1 METIMNVIEAQPIIL
16 VPIGL
21 IFVWIGLQ
29 ILWDNIFRPLRINK
43 GIATASFNGIL
54 GRTLKFIFI
63 EDRNPAILTDKEGN
77 AIIVEDSQGNV
88 KPKLKY
94 PKFGKIAIW
103 RNFYLL
109 GFALTIITGL
119 LHNGASPW
127 IFAVTCLTIATRA
140 SKVFAQRYEKLQ
152 RMFEVASVNLGY
164 PRDAN
169 LNPWQWIR
177 VLEWKNLTQTGE
189 IHVHYPAK
197 FKGGDQALQRKFE
210 THFNDTITKDNTW
223 VYEWKSEKS
232 MVAVVPVPP
241 IPTMSFYPGSAH
253 RKWNEIP
260 LGVTA
265 GGEAIWDV
273 KINPHALLT
282 GSTGAGKAVDLDLF
296 VLTGGGMKKIR
307 DIKVGDTLFDPEGK
321 PTKVTHLHP
330 IVTPKKA
337 YELTFSNGEKIIVDP
352 EHLWETE
359 TRNARVSRFNNVNKE
374 NKRHRNY
381 WFDAKITKLVENE
394 IEKSTST
401 DTISI
406 SEVAH
411 MIGKLPTAGVLHSI
425 AREVGVAEE
434 ITPMITVHHKAQT
447 ITQNQTSIYANSQ
460 QFMESYNNRIIKKS
474 SRFPLSK
481 SEYDKIRQLSSEVR
495 DTDTLTLESVLEYIG
510 TDKHTKKWITENYN
524 SNLAPSQAI
533 SEMYV
538 KAETVHS
545 KLPDKIFSIDAEYIS
560 ARGFAEI
567 LGMESDS
574 YIKQTFQRHAM
585 KCENFKKKEVVPV
598 IRAERVTTQKG
609 APYSVYPKKMFLE
622 RVLRNNST
630 PVNDQREKRI
640 YPEIRTTQQ
649 ILDTFMANSEK
660 HVNHSVRRTKALEMP
675 ERDLLIAPYVLGAW
689 LGDGYSH
696 RGMICGLDHQV
707 FEHCYELGYEYK
719 QSTRDKIIKNSH
731 EDFRIVEY
739 PLLGKQL
746 KEFKMSAPSG
756 YRTRRDGEVKYIPTE
771 YLTSSIEQ
779 RRELLRGLVDTD
791 GGVEKNG
798 AVQFYTSNP
807 RLRDDAKALI
817 SSLGYIPFVTTKKTP
832 SYTQDGKQYR
842 SSKPS
847 YTITFQADPADR
859 LFHLDRKNET
869 HRERYN
875 HGDNH
880 STSELHYITD
890 IREVEP
896 VPMRCLSVDSP
907 SRLFLVSE
915 SMIPTHNSTLQR
927 NIIAHCIQFPNDWRF
942 VGIDVKRVELSP
954 FKQYEPVVMGVALDV
969 PDGTEIIRYAKEE
982 MMTRY
987 DKMEKAGVT
996 NFADLPEKMHA
1007 LMIMVDET
1015 YMFLATSGNKTD
1027 EGKEED
1033 ALKGESS
1040 KLIGEIARLGRAAGV
1055 HIVLATQRPDATVIY
1070 GELKQNLAYRIAA
1083 GRADTIASQ
1092 MTLDSDEATKLP
1104 GLKGRGYY
1112 KGLDSSGEP
1121 FQGYYA
1127 PQEWIDRWL
1136 AGDKEWL
1143 EAWKKDGGKSLNQG
1157 NDEDDTTGFF
1167 GRKLKS
1173 LSAGKPKKKLK
1184 KVKEKKVKEEKEVLS
1199 DEDTIDDSVDG
1210 EIENL
1215 NLEQEFEL
1223 LEESDDMEEI
1233 RHTAVNMTVDD
1244 DDYETSTVIP
1254 KPVVV
1259 ENNDSGDFDPFDPD
1273 DFSSETSQEPTPVKV
1288 SKSVTTP
1295 AVQSKDSSAKNEEDL
1310 FSLEE
1315 DDMDSFGN
1323 INGQFSIPVDENLF
1337 SGFDL
1342 PEENS
1347 TKTESVQKP
1356 EPAKQQPSGK
1366 PVQPPS
1372 TPQRPVKKT
1381 MESPVR
1387 PSKPVNGEN
1396 GRVVPPKPV
1405 RSPNGNT
1412 APNKGTSGTTVP
1424 GIRSLPP
1431 RPQRPQR

>member
-1 METIMNVIEAQPIIL
+1 MNVIEAQPIIL

-43 GIATASFNGIL
+43 GVATASFNGIL

-94 PKFGKIAIW
+94 PKFGKIVIW

-119 LHNGASPW
+119 LHHGASPW

-152 RMFEVASVNLGY
+152 RMFEVASVNLSF
-164 PRDAN
+164 PRDAD

-273 KINPHALLT
+273 KVNPHALLT
-282 GSTGAGKAVDLDLF
+282 GSTGAGK
-296 VLTGGGMKKIR
+296 
-307 DIKVGDTLFDPEGK
+307 
-321 PTKVTHLHP
+321 
-330 IVTPKKA
+330 
-337 YELTFSNGEKIIVDP
+337 
-352 EHLWETE
+352 
-359 TRNARVSRFNNVNKE
+359 
-374 NKRHRNY
+374 
-381 WFDAKITKLVENE
+381 
-394 IEKSTST
+394 
-401 DTISI
+401 
-406 SEVAH
+406 
-411 MIGKLPTAGVLHSI
+411 
-425 AREVGVAEE
+425 
-434 ITPMITVHHKAQT
+434 
-447 ITQNQTSIYANSQ
+447 
-460 QFMESYNNRIIKKS
+460 
-474 SRFPLSK
+474 
-481 SEYDKIRQLSSEVR
+481 
-495 DTDTLTLESVLEYIG
+495 
-510 TDKHTKKWITENYN
+510 
-524 SNLAPSQAI
+524 
-533 SEMYV
+533 
-538 KAETVHS
+538 
-545 KLPDKIFSIDAEYIS
+545 
-560 ARGFAEI
+560 
-567 LGMESDS
+567 
-574 YIKQTFQRHAM
+574 
-585 KCENFKKKEVVPV
+585 
-598 IRAERVTTQKG
+598 
-609 APYSVYPKKMFLE
+609 
-622 RVLRNNST
+622 
-630 PVNDQREKRI
+630 
-640 YPEIRTTQQ
+640 
-649 ILDTFMANSEK
+649 
-660 HVNHSVRRTKALEMP
+660 
-675 ERDLLIAPYVLGAW
+675 
-689 LGDGYSH
+689 
-696 RGMICGLDHQV
+696 
-707 FEHCYELGYEYK
+707 
-719 QSTRDKIIKNSH
+719 
-731 EDFRIVEY
+731 
-739 PLLGKQL
+739 
-746 KEFKMSAPSG
+746 
-756 YRTRRDGEVKYIPTE
+756 
-771 YLTSSIEQ
+771 
-779 RRELLRGLVDTD
+779 
-791 GGVEKNG
+791 
-798 AVQFYTSNP
+798 
-807 RLRDDAKALI
+807 
-817 SSLGYIPFVTTKKTP
+817 
-832 SYTQDGKQYR
+832 
-842 SSKPS
+842 
-847 YTITFQADPADR
+847 
-859 LFHLDRKNET
+859 
-869 HRERYN
+869 
-875 HGDNH
+875 
-880 STSELHYITD
+880 
-890 IREVEP
+890 
-896 VPMRCLSVDSP
+896 
-907 SRLFLVSE
+907 
-915 SMIPTHNSTLQR
+915 STLQR
-927 NIIAHCIQFPNDWRF
+927 NIIAHCIQFPNEWRF

-982 MMTRY
+982 MMARY

-1033 ALKGESS
+1033 ALKGEAS

-1143 EAWKKDGGKSLNQG
+1143 EAWKKDGGKSLNQV
-1157 NDEDDTTGFF
+1157 NNEDDTTGFF

-1173 LSAGKPKKKLK
+1173 VSTGKPKKKLK
-1184 KVKEKKVKEEKEVLS
+1184 KVKEKKVKEKKVKEKQEVFS
-1199 DEDTIDDSVDG
+1199 NKDTIDDSVDG

-1244 DDYETSTVIP
+1244 DDYETSAVIP
-1254 KPVVV
+1254 KPVVI
-1259 ENNDSGDFDPFDPD
+1259 EKNDSGDFDPFDSD
-1273 DFSSETSQEPTPVKV
+1273 DLFGSEPSQESTPVKV
-1288 SKSVTTP
+1288 SKPVIAPT
-1295 AVQSKDSSAKNEEDL
+1295 VQPKAPNAKNEEDL

-1342 PEENS
+1342 PEENP
-1347 TKTESVQKP
+1347 TKTESVKKP
-1356 EPAKQQPSGK
+1356 EPTKQQPSEK

-1372 TPQRPVKKT
+1372 TPQRPVRKT

-1387 PSKPVNGEN
+1387 PPKPMNGAN
-1396 GRVVPPKPV
+1396 GGTVTPKPV
-1405 RSPNGNT
+1405 RPPNGST
-1412 APNKGTSGTTVP
+1412 APNKGASGTTVP
-1424 GIRSLPP
+1424 GVRSLPP